1 MFVAVVGPSGAGKD
15 TLMAGARA
23 RIGPRDDRFRFVWRS
38 ITRPASAGGEDHE
51 ALDRDAFLRRRDA
64 GGFALWWEAHG
75 LLYGIPRDIEADL
88 AAGRCAVANLSRSVL
103 EEAHRLFPLLVLEVT
118 APTAVLA
125 ARLAARGR
133 EDAVAIAARLAREA
147 PLPDG
152 LRVRRVVNDGAAEAA
167 VAEVVRALL
176 EAAGEGRGP

>member
-1 MFVAVVGPSGAGKD
+1 VAVVGPSGPGRYADGR
-15 TLMAGARA
+15 RA
-23 RIGPRDDRFRFVWRS
+23 AAYRTPTALPI
-38 ITRPASAGGEDHE
+38 RPAEHHPPGLG
-51 ALDRDAFLRRRDA
+51 RRRGPEPWTATPSSGAADA

-103 EEAHRLFPLLVLEVT
+103 EGG
-118 APTAVLA
+118 APAVSAAGAGDHGAAAVLA
-125 ARLAARGR
+125 ARLAARGGR
-133 EDAVAIAARLAREA
+133 TPGAIAARLAREA
-147 PLPDG
+147 PLPG
-152 LRVRRVVNDGAAEAA
+152 RAAGAQGGERRRGGAA